1 MFYKDLFTIILNPRY
16 LQHVVIVGNVYLLEI
31 KLYKKKKQNVT
42 QNQFFVRFL
51 LQILK

>member
-31 KLYKKKKQNVT
+31 KLYKKKQTVT